1 MRCKN
6 SKEREEDGGK
16 VLKRDQG
23 KKKRERGRKTE
34 RCYRVKREF
43 VLNTCY
49 ARFKSVCVRVRE
61 RSREGVAEVRGAGGA
76 RACFI
81 KCVARGKSARQFSG
95 AKGSAD
101 NARPHLKQSV
111 TLFDSL
117 FSPVSRIHSR
127 IST

>member
-49 ARFKSVCVRVRE
+49 TYVLCSIQECVRAGERE
-61 RSREGVAEVRGAGGA
+61 EPRRGCGGP
-76 RACFI
+76 
-81 KCVARGKSARQFSG
+81 RGGESASMFY
-95 AKGSAD
+95 
-101 NARPHLKQSV
+101 
-111 TLFDSL
+111 
-117 FSPVSRIHSR
+117 
-127 IST
+127 